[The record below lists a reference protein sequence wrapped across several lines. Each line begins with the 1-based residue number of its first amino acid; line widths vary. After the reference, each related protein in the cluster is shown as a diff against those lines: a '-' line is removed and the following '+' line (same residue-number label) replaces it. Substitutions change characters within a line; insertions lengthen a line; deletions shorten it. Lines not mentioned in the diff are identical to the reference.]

1 METDKDVPDLL
12 IIALKESNRQQWSGA
27 DLQYVGLHRRNI
39 QNEPVDQ
46 LNTDDEVLTAMEES
60 GITSRLSPT
69 SRLSIAKALIAHF
82 SRITSKKGILDQCWE
97 GAEELGLQSLLKSN
111 PATSNDGKLTSLQ
124 DQDES
129 SAIFD
134 DQIKLWT
141 KGTSIEAQEETR
153 IGTGINYSDVEQ
165 YIIQDVCTLL
175 SRISEKADRL
185 FGNNTTNLAESW
197 MHIRCKFDGGKLYSE
212 VLWLKIA
219 NELWT
224 RVIS

>member
-1 METDKDVPDLL
+1 MLPYIDIDE
-12 IIALKESNRQQWSGA
+12 ESFDIKSTYLDIQ
-27 DLQYVGLHRRNI
+27 I

-111 PATSNDGKLTSLQ
+111 PGLLLFINFAKQSYHPATSNDGKLTSLQ

-141 KGTSIEAQEETR
+141 KGTSIEAQ
-153 IGTGINYSDVEQ
+153 
-165 YIIQDVCTLL
+165 
-175 SRISEKADRL
+175 K
-185 FGNNTTNLAESW
+185 NTYRYW
-197 MHIRCKFDGGKLYSE
+197 HKLQ
-212 VLWLKIA
+212 
-219 NELWT
+219 
-224 RVIS
+224 